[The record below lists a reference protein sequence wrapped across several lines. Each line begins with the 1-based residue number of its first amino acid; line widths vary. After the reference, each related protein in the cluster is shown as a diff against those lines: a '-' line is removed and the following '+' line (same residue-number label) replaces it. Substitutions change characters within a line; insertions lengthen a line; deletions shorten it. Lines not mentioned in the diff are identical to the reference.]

1 MGKKQKVLVTL
12 SALKNESGEIV
23 AVATIAKDITEL
35 KAAEVELRQL
45 VGYILLS
52 TLNHHGETIF
62 TVLIDTYHT
71 SQMCLQ
77 I

>member
-35 KAAEVELRQL
+35 KAAEGELRQL
-45 VGYILLS
+45 AKV
-52 TLNHHGETIF
+52 
-62 TVLIDTYHT
+62 
-71 SQMCLQ
+71 
-77 I
+77 